1 MTAGSSESSS
11 DESSLP
17 EGIDEEDEG
26 VVAQA
31 WAGEIRRRKQE
42 LRSGVRQAVP
52 WEEAKARLDA
62 L

>member
-1 MTAGSSESSS
+1 MTAGSSGSSS

-26 VVAQA
+26 VIADA
-31 WAGEIRRRKQE
+31 WAEEIRRRRRE
-42 LRSGVRQAVP
+42 LRSGVRRAVP

>member
-1 MTAGSSESSS
+1 MTAGSNGSSS

-31 WAGEIRRRKQE
+31 WAEEVRQRKQD
-42 LRSGVRQAVP
+42 LRSGVRQVVP